1 MFDDGSAGLTYAV
14 VTDELVRAA
23 SAVLQVTESAKAA
36 TIETLPQAVTA
47 AGHGRLQVTLRDFC
61 ARWDT
66 GLSHLVGDS
75 ETMSQRLGSCAQ
87 NYLENEDQAQGAYQQ
102 LTSCTPMTPPPQAP
116 RLITADPGQQWVNLP
131 GPGGQG

>member
-14 VTDELVRAA
+14 VTDELIRAA

-36 TIETLPQAVTA
+36 TIETLPQVVSV
-47 AGHGRLQVTLRDFC
+47 AGHERLEVALRDFC

-75 ETMSQRLGSCAQ
+75 ETMSQRLDSCAQ
-87 NYLENEDQAQGAYQQ
+87 NYVENEDVAQGDYQR
-102 LTSCTPMTPPPQAP
+102 LTSCVPLTPPPHAP